1 MNSFILFNQTHF
13 EVHMS
18 LYLHITLFNFFLI
31 SIHRKFFFLWVSFLH
46 NFNLLKCKGSTIS
59 QGCSEVKIN
68 TNQQLL
74 RNTLFKVCYIKPK
87 REGGRKHVQRW
98 SVKLLFKEVPSVGSS
113 TMWFKSTRAREIR
126 HFGSPSQAGCHFREG
141 ALLSCLLVSSLA
153 KYLVHKFAGYLQMY
167 FMEMLRTT
175 EHGNSVYK
183 TPKLL

>member
-1 MNSFILFNQTHF
+1 MTAINSSLVELLVSFLCKEPLKYLCNEFSFILFNQTHF

-87 REGGRKHVQRW
+87 REGGRKHV
-98 SVKLLFKEVPSVGSS
+98 
-113 TMWFKSTRAREIR
+113 
-126 HFGSPSQAGCHFREG
+126 
-141 ALLSCLLVSSLA
+141 
-153 KYLVHKFAGYLQMY
+153 
-167 FMEMLRTT
+167 
-175 EHGNSVYK
+175 
-183 TPKLL
+183 